1 MNICQYNDFFKVE
14 TALEYEKFG
23 IETETMIEREKEERR
38 RWYQN
43 IFPRK
48 TYTMLKDNLSWVTI
62 ITMLLEKQEKEG
74 NNNFNCKLLYKSSIH
89 F

>member
-1 MNICQYNDFFKVE
+1 MFVYHVSQGVSRLI
-14 TALEYEKFG
+14 YEKLGFKTDTK
-23 IETETMIEREKEERR
+23 IEKEKKDSKS
-38 RWYQN
+38 WFQ
-43 IFPRK
+43 ILFPRK

-74 NNNFNCKLLYKSSIH
+74 NNNSI